1 VTYIDILFL
10 MDSGLLAGAIN
21 TRADSKTIS
30 SFLVLVAIEP
40 LCATANATRTSF
52 DAQVL

>member
-1 VTYIDILFL
+1 MTYIDSLFL
-10 MDSGLLAGAIN
+10 MDTGLLTGEIN
-21 TRADSKTIS
+21 ARADSKAIT
-30 SFLVLVAIEP
+30 SFLVFMAIES

>member
-1 VTYIDILFL
+1 MTYIDSLFL
-10 MDSGLLAGAIN
+10 MDTSLLTGQIN
-21 TRADSKTIS
+21 ARADSKTIS